1 MKVTVERIDNHKAVL
16 EVEVP
21 QEEVGKAVNRAY
33 QKLAAKVNIP
43 GFRKGKTPRKILE
56 MRIGKEAILEEAFDF
71 IVPNAYG
78 KALEEQKLEVVSRP
92 EIDVV
97 TLKEDEPCVFKA
109 TVVVKPEVTL
119 GQYKALKIAEVK
131 AEVKDEEVEKQ
142 LDDMRSRQAKMIV
155 VPDAVLAKGDFAI
168 IDFEGFVDGE
178 PFKGGDGQGYPLE
191 VGSGSFIP
199 GFEDQLIGAKSGEDR
214 TVKVTFPDDY
224 FVKELASKEAEFKV
238 AIQDI
243 KRKELPELDDEFAKE
258 VSDFATLEELKTDLK
273 NKLEEAAKEKAE
285 REFKNNV
292 VKTAVDNA
300 QMDIPDIM
308 VDDRVNIMIQDLAI
322 NLENRGMQLDKYL
335 EYVHTDMN
343 DLKKNYRDSALANV
357 KVDLLLEAIAKEE
370 KLEVA
375 AEDLDAETSAMAE
388 TYQTTVEE
396 VRKIITEQGNIGAL
410 GRTVLRKKA
419 LGLIMDT
426 VETVEQA

>member
-1 MKVTVERIDNHKAVL
+1 MKVSVERIDNHKAVL

-21 QEEVGKAVNRAY
+21 QEDVDKAVNRAY

-43 GFRKGKTPRKILE
+43 GFRKGKVPRKILE
-56 MRIGKEAILEEAFDF
+56 RHIGKEAILEEAFDF
-71 IVPNAYG
+71 IVPDAYG
-78 KALEEQKLEVVSRP
+78 VALQEKNLEVVSRP

-97 TLKEDEPCVFKA
+97 SLKEGEPCVFKA

-119 GQYKALKIAEVK
+119 GQYKNLKIAEVS
-131 AEVKDEEVEKQ
+131 AVVTDEDVEKQ
-142 LDDMRSRQAKMIV
+142 LTDMRDRQAKMVV

-168 IDFEGFVDGE
+168 IDFTGFVDGA

-199 GFEDQLIGAKSGEDR
+199 GFEEQLIGAKSGDDR
-214 TVKVTFPDDY
+214 TVNVTFPADY
-224 FVKELASKEAEFKV
+224 FVKELANKVAEFKV
-238 AIQDI
+238 KIQDI
-243 KRKELPELDDEFAKE
+243 KRKELPPFDDELAKD
-258 VSDFATLEELKTDLK
+258 VSEFATLEELKTDLR
-273 NKLEEAAKEKAE
+273 NKLEEAAKEKAD

-292 VKTAVDNA
+292 VKAAVENA
-300 QMDIPDIM
+300 PMDIPEVM
-308 VDDRVNIMIQDLAI
+308 VNDRVDVMIQDLAV
-322 NLENRGMQLDKYL
+322 NLENRGMQLAKYL
-335 EYVHTDMN
+335 EYVHMDMN
-343 DLKKNYRDSALANV
+343 DMKKSYRDSALANV

-370 KLEVA
+370 KLEISP
-375 AEDLDAETSAMAE
+375 EDLDVETAAMAA

-410 GRTVLRKKA
+410 AKTVLRKKA

-426 VETVEQA
+426 VEKV

>member
-1 MKVTVERIDNHKAVL
+1 MTVTVERIDNHKAVL

-21 QEEVGKAVNRAY
+21 QEDVAKAVERAY

-43 GFRKGKTPRKILE
+43 GFRKGKVPHKILE
-56 MRIGKEAILEEAFDF
+56 RHIGKEAILEEAFDF

-78 KALEEQKLEVVSRP
+78 KALEENHLEVVSRP
-92 EIDVV
+92 DIEVV
-97 TLKEDEPCVFKA
+97 SLKEGEPCVFKA

-119 GQYKALKIAEVK
+119 GQYKNLKIAEVS
-131 AEVKDEEVEKQ
+131 AVVTDEDVDKQ
-142 LDDMRSRQAKMIV
+142 LADMRDRQAKMV
-155 VPDAVLAKGDFAI
+155 VVADAVLANGDFAI
-168 IDFEGFVDGE
+168 IDFTGFIDGA

-199 GFEDQLIGAKSGEDR
+199 GFEEQLLGAKSGDER
-214 TVKVTFPDDY
+214 TVHVTFPADY
-224 FVKELASKEAEFKV
+224 FAKELANKAAEFKV
-238 AIQDI
+238 KIQDI
-243 KRKELPELDDEFAKE
+243 KRKELPAFDDELAKD
-258 VSDFATLEELKTDLK
+258 VSEFATLEELKTDLR

-308 VDDRVNIMIQDLAI
+308 VDDRVDVMIQDLAV
-322 NLENRGMQLDKYL
+322 NLENRGMQLAKYL
-335 EYVHTDMN
+335 EYVHMDINDM
-343 DLKKNYRDSALANV
+343 KKSYRDSALANV

-370 KLEVA
+370 KLEVSA
-375 AEDLDAETSAMAE
+375 ADLDVETAAMAE
-388 TYQTTVEE
+388 TYQTSVEE

-410 GRTVLRKKA
+410 AKTVLRKKA

-426 VETVEQA
+426 VDKA